1 MRRLRDGAGFAR
13 THSMG
18 SPARTFLAVERSL
31 GGRRWLNALDERAEA
46 LALKMSQTLGLPD
59 IVARVLSARGIAEAQ
74 AEDFLTPRLRD
85 LMPDPSTLTD
95 MDTAATR
102 IADAAERGERVAI
115 FGDYDVDG
123 AASSALLWR
132 YLHAFGID
140 ATIRIPDRI
149 TEGYGPSPA
158 AMRELVEAG
167 ATLIVTVDCGTGS
180 FEAIETARTLGAD
193 VVVLDHHQ
201 TGTALPNANVL
212 VNPNR
217 QDDLSGLGHLCAAG
231 IVFMTLVAVSRELR
245 RRGRAAKSLPDV
257 FALLDL
263 VALATVCDVVPLVG
277 LNRAFVVQGLGV
289 MHAQTNHGL
298 AALARASRLSGP
310 LEAHHLGFMLGPR
323 INAGGRIGD
332 AALGSRLLCLN
343 EATESDLLATRL
355 GELNQERQAME
366 QVMLQEAEAEVQAE
380 IGTGEGPAILV
391 AASVDWH
398 PGIVGLLAA
407 RLKERHRRPAFAIA
421 FDRNGRGTG
430 SGRSIGGFDLGRLV
444 REAVEAGL
452 LVKGGGHAMAA
463 GITIEKTRL
472 GDFRAFIEDKAASR
486 MASLREDEALRID
499 ATLSAAGLTP
509 NLYGTIERAG
519 PFGSGHPSP
528 VFALARHRIDSSSV
542 VGTNHVRA
550 TLRGADGTAISTI
563 AFKAAE
569 TPVGERLLA
578 AGGRPV
584 HVAGTLSL
592 DRFRGREEVR
602 FRVVDIAEA
611 FD

>member
-1 MRRLRDGAGFAR
+1 MA
-13 THSMG
+13 S
-18 SPARTFLAVERSL
+18 SARTFLAVDRSL
-31 GGRRWLNALDERAEA
+31 GGRRWLSALDERAEA

-59 IVARVLSARGIAEAQ
+59 IVARVLSARGVTEADAEA
-74 AEDFLTPRLRD
+74 FLTPRLRD

-95 MDTAATR
+95 MDAAATR
-102 IADAAERGERVAI
+102 LADAVERGERVAI

-132 YLHAFGID
+132 YFKAFGID
-140 ATIRIPDRI
+140 AAIRIPDRI
-149 TEGYGPSPA
+149 TEGYGPNPT
-158 AMRELVEAG
+158 AMRELVDAG

-180 FEAIETARTLGAD
+180 FEAIDMARSLAAD

-201 TGTALPNANVL
+201 TGTALPNADVL

-231 IVFMTLVAVSRELR
+231 VVFMTLVAVSRELR
-245 RRGRAAKSLPDV
+245 RRGRAPKSLPDI

-263 VALATVCDVVPLVG
+263 VALATVCDVVPLIG
-277 LNRAFVVQGLGV
+277 INRAFVVQGLGV
-289 MHAQTNHGL
+289 MRAQTNQGL

-332 AALGSRLLCLN
+332 AALGSRLLCLD
-343 EATESDLLATRL
+343 EPTESDLLATRL

-366 QVMLQEAEAEVQAE
+366 QIMLQEAEAEVLAE
-380 IGTGEGPAILV
+380 MGAGEGPAILV
-391 AASVDWH
+391 AASADWH

-407 RLKERHRRPAFAIA
+407 RLKEHHRRPAFAIA

-444 REAVEAGL
+444 REAVETGL
-452 LVKGGGHAMAA
+452 LIKGGGHAMAA
-463 GITIEKTRL
+463 GITIEKPRL
-472 GDFRAFIEDKAASR
+472 GDFRAYIADKAASR
-486 MASLREDEALRID
+486 VALLREEEALRID
-499 ATLSAAGLTP
+499 GTLSAAGLTP
-509 NLYGTIERAG
+509 DLYGTIERAG
-519 PFGSGHPSP
+519 PFGSGHPAP
-528 VFALARHRIDSSSV
+528 VFALARHRIDSSSG

-550 TLRGADGTAISTI
+550 TLRGADGTAISAI
-563 AFKAAE
+563 AFKAAK
-569 TPVGERLLA
+569 TPVGERLLV
-578 AGGRPV
+578 AGGRPI
-584 HVAGTLSL
+584 HAAGTLSL

-602 FRVVDIAEA
+602 FRIVDVAEA